1 MPAWIRFIDAVSRA
15 VGKAAT
21 FALIAMITVG
31 AWNTLGRFVG
41 RWIGV
46 RLASNTLLELQWYLF
61 SLIFLFGASWLLRLD
76 GHVRVD
82 VLAARLSRRTRAWFD
97 LIGHTLLLIPF
108 AVVTMVLAWP
118 VVRFSFLAREVSSDP
133 GGLPRWPLKLAV
145 LVAFA
150 LLIAQAAAEI
160 GRRVIEL
167 RATADP
173 EVGPR

>member
-21 FALIAMITVG
+21 FGLIVMIAVG

-41 RWIGV
+41 RFLGV

-82 VLAARLSRRTRAWFD
+82 VLAARLSRKTRAWFD
-97 LIGHTLLLIPF
+97 LIGHILLLIPF
-108 AVVTMVLAWP
+108 AVVTMVLSWP
-118 VVRFSFLAREVSSDP
+118 VVHFSFVVREVSPDP

-150 LLIAQAAAEI
+150 LLIAQATAEV

-167 RATADP
+167 RAARATSL
-173 EVGPR
+173 